1 MYMYVMWSSSV
12 IVCIILH
19 LYGTSIDPL
28 AKLTADHPMSSL
40 ISARM
45 ADKFLAD
52 LWTASLPLRGPQLS
66 SSPLQGVDP
75 PQSLGHPVDPSHVC
89 QYSLCFCQLLK
100 VHITISQ
107 TNNHEIIQIGDW
119 LSTGITIHFSAL
131 LITFLLLDS
140 WIPRHCWTQWPDDTY
155 VVIFRSQNLSIL
167 YSLSP
172 KT

>member
-1 MYMYVMWSSSV
+1 MLWSSSV

-75 PQSLGHPVDPSHVC
+75 PQSRGHPVDPSHVC